1 MNRYICNIILLPVML
16 VCLAVFSSCEDRI
29 EYFGGP
35 IPDGISTV
43 DVAMSYQAFTPAL
56 ESRASG
62 TTIKD
67 INTLWLVIFDNEGN
81 FLEKRE
87 VTDFEQRN
95 EVENTRPD
103 GALSSETV
111 TGHAK
116 FKLTLRNGYYKI
128 YAVVNHDLS
137 VVSDEDIN
145 SIEKLKKLDLTW
157 NEGDVSANAQMFGH
171 FVNGDKTTKY
181 EGLETVAIRDNS
193 SQLHSWVR
201 RAASKLTIAF
211 DTQNLNENI
220 YIYLKSIEVKDVP
233 KHCYLHEKNIV
244 AQDGYE
250 LESKLVQG
258 ETIFF
263 GNAKA
268 TDKGKEDHGKWP
280 VIASGDSIYGL
291 YSDRH
296 GEMTGADIKA
306 RRAREHSD
314 AAEALFFYE
323 NMQPDGIEGTVTDK
337 RQDVKGENNQVS
349 FPDGNYAGS
358 HNSDGSLK
366 DDAYTDKGW
375 KDGKQWGSYV
385 EVKAYY
391 VNNAGTHPGKGD
403 IIYRFMLGKNTTTN
417 YEAERNHHYRLTMK
431 FNGNAN
437 DVDFHIDYKE
447 EAKPGLYTPDTVYVS
462 YLYNQPATMPM
473 RATPKP
479 GYDFVSFEAVILENE
494 WIPFPDHPGED
505 VTGLYNTTAW
515 KMMQEGNDN
524 SEYYKMTDKWVTDMA
539 KVTDGKYYK
548 ADSEMKNGTEFGF
561 LSLREVETVTKDM
574 GRWASAA
581 LVKNFR
587 DAYFKPTQYGTAEQ
601 KKDVNGPLNWREY
614 VVGIPTKDETITT
627 TDPVD
632 GDYTFTRTT
641 NSNNGEI
648 DYVGTIPLF
657 TRAKTLDSWA
667 VFSGANSF
675 YQHNRKARVKFTAH
689 YEYNA
694 NSGLPKTDGDKY
706 HESSY
711 TVVLQAKRID
721 NPRGIYRRA
730 TNRSPFYVKLYYEL
744 LSPNGTLTDKDD
756 EGNDVTEA
764 VCFDEIIS
772 RGPWSATIEKD
783 PHGLVMISSN
793 GQIATGENGMITG
806 RTLTPIQFTY
816 TPRVSPP
823 DGDSYGAII
832 TVRYHGNSCTHKIL
846 VRQGYEPVVIGKGTS
861 SGTSV
866 KWSAFNVY
874 NDKEMT
880 KSPLSVG
887 SLFRRHTTLDYP
899 ISEKNN
905 AKYGLAKSVP
915 SDYKFILANGNES
928 TWGEITTCAAST
940 KAFTPMNLISY
951 AKGIDNGKV
960 VSYRLPTFNEIT
972 QIGVVAGNGDGQ
984 TITNTYAN
992 DYNNAYGITY
1002 ADGATRTLETT
1013 AAYSY
1018 SDPDNTGRDSR
1029 CGMNGVVVYSHS
1041 EGDNVFFPFG
1051 AIGHGRRRSQYWD
1064 VVGNI
1069 RNEEFGF
1076 MRYGS
1081 LDCRLT
1087 RATDNY
1093 RPMAWDLP
1101 SQKGAAY
1108 WINSGGEKGIA
1119 IDFNA
1124 GNYMTYYL
1132 NKGDLYTNYDK
1143 FDKPDALPIKPVL
1156 DE

>member
-81 FLEKRE
+81 FLEKKE

-349 FPDGNYAGS
+349 FPDGNYDGS

-366 DDAYTDKGW
+366 EDAYTDKGW

-391 VNNAGTHPGKGD
+391 VNNGGTHPGKGD

-447 EAKPGLYTPDTVYVS
+447 EAKPGLYTPDTTYVS
-462 YLYNQPATMPM
+462 YLYNQPATMPI
-473 RATPKP
+473 RATPIP
-479 GYDFVSFEAVILENE
+479 GYDFVNFEAVIIENE
-494 WIPFPDHPGED
+494 WIPYPDYPEED
-505 VTGLYNTTAW
+505 ITGLYNTKAW
-515 KMMQEGNDN
+515 QMMQDGN
-524 SEYYKMTDKWVTDMA
+524 SSSGYYDMTEKWETDMN
-539 KVTDGKYYK
+539 KVSSTTYFK

-561 LSLREVETVTKDM
+561 LSLREVETVTKNM
-574 GRWASAA
+574 GAGASQT
-581 LVKNFR
+581 LVDNFR
-587 DAYFKPTQYGTAEQ
+587 KAYFKPTQYGTDEQ

-614 VVGIPTKDETITT
+614 VNGIPTEDGTITT
-627 TDPVD
+627 TDAVD

-641 NSNNGEI
+641 NKNNGEI
-648 DYVGTIPLF
+648 DYVGAIPLF
-657 TRAKTLDSWA
+657 TRAKTLDTWA

-689 YEYNA
+689 YEYNDK
-694 NSGLPKTDGDKY
+694 SGQPKIKGDKY
-706 HESSY
+706 SETSY
-711 TVVLQAKRID
+711 TIVKQAKRID
-721 NPRGIYRRA
+721 NPRGIYRRGNNLA
-730 TNRSPFYVKLYYEL
+730 PFHVKLCYERL
-744 LSPNGTLTDKDD
+744 TPSGTITDKDD
-756 EGNDVTEA
+756 NGNDITEA

-772 RGPWSATIEKD
+772 RGPWSATIERD
-783 PHGLVMISSN
+783 PAGLVMISAN

-816 TPRVSPP
+816 TPKRTAPQ
-823 DGDSYGAII
+823 GISYGAII
-832 TVRYHGNSCTHKIL
+832 AVRYHGNSCIHKIL
-846 VRQGYEPVVIGKGTS
+846 VRQGYDPVVLGKGTNN
-861 SGTSV
+861 GTAV
-866 KWSAFNVY
+866 KFSAFNVY
-874 NDKEMT
+874 SDTEMT

-887 SLFRRHTTLDYP
+887 ALFRRSEKLDYP

-905 AKYGLAKSVP
+905 DTYGVGMKVPDGYKYVFTNGAAGKTWKEIGESAIKSNETAF
-915 SDYKFILANGNES
+915 SD
-928 TWGEITTCAAST
+928 
-940 KAFTPMNLISY
+940 MNLISY
-951 AKGIDNGKV
+951 SAGINNGVKKN
-960 VSYRLPTFNEIT
+960 YRLPTFDELT
-972 QIGVVAGNGDGQ
+972 QIGIVSANKDHKQ
-984 TITNTYAN
+984 TVNSYAN
-992 DYNNAYGITY
+992 DYNCAFGIVY

-1013 AAYSY
+1013 GAYSY
-1018 SDPDNTGRDSR
+1018 KDYENTGKDSR
-1029 CGMNGVVVYSHS
+1029 CGMNGVIIYSHS

-1051 AIGHGRRRSQYWD
+1051 AIGHARRKSREFF
-1064 VVGNI
+1064 VGPTVITEDN
-1069 RNEEFGF
+1069 GYL
-1076 MRYGS
+1076 RYGS
-1081 LDCRLT
+1081 VDNRLT
-1087 RATDNY
+1087 RDTDMY

-1108 WINSGGEKGIA
+1108 WVNSGQKYGVA
-1119 IDFNA
+1119 IDMNA
-1124 GNYMTYYL
+1124 GNYMLNYL
-1132 NKGDLYTNYDK
+1132 NDDDLFTVNSL
-1143 FDKPDALPIKPVL
+1143 PDALPIKPIIN
-1156 DE
+1156 E